1 MDTFSRFS
9 SVPSPKSRIRS
20 QQNASN
26 DTSTESRLCFC
37 PLRIHLATRPM
48 VYPSGQLWP
57 RRIRA
62 LVAAVS
68 SRIEDTTA
76 VVLTIQPH
84 YVLIDRYRYLCA
96 LVLSPHDASFT
107 LETSLF
113 TSPASYINFHS
124 NLQYFLHIVSQA
136 VLCHLAPAI
145 TMSSNNSNVPSSA
158 SSTPVEIPAPQGYQT
173 ISNPT
178 PAKEISYVQ
187 DGYRIYPERGEW
199 SPLFV
204 PKAETSVVQNGIRY
218 YPERGDWSPLFVPNA
233 ETPRAA
239 DIPVN
244 PMTDPGVEPAG
255 MAANAPVDSMA
266 DHDTDMEATVLD
278 NTPDFSRPPPI
289 KAFPAP
295 IPLPYGMELIQT
307 GTHFLPQKEKWQ
319 SLYDPAGKFDLS
331 SIPDEVP
338 VPRGFID
345 PHPFCNMP
353 VCCDPVFQNP
363 PPGLVLPAVNP
374 LVAANLQSHAPGA
387 HPASASSSASD
398 ASTYPPLSEF
408 LHLDHQSVQGLL
420 SKKNPPPEATCL
432 YTEEDVMRIFE
443 GIAPEFVWLCD
454 DFPPNTLNEFDRR
467 VMFFENMQWHFKCK
481 KSTYLSTRNF

>member
-124 NLQYFLHIVSQA
+124 NLQYFLHILRQ
-136 VLCHLAPAI
+136 HR
-145 TMSSNNSNVPSSA
+145 
-158 SSTPVEIPAPQGYQT
+158 VEIPAPQGYQT
-173 ISNPT
+173 ISNPHYQ
-178 PAKEISYVQ
+178 PREIIVCSGRV
-187 DGYRIYPERGEW
+187 YRIYPERRRVE
-199 SPLFV
+199 SALV
-204 PKAETSVVQNGIRY
+204 LKAETPRATDIDTRLSRRVSVTT
-218 YPERGDWSPLFVPNA
+218 PSAGDWSPLFVPNA
-233 ETPRAA
+233 EGPLVPRTSLS
-239 DIPVN
+239 N
-244 PMTDPGVEPAG
+244 PMTDPGVEPGEAG

-266 DHDTDMEATVLD
+266 DHDTDMEADRPSD

-331 SIPDEVP
+331 LFLEGLSILIHSATLP
-338 VPRGFID
+338 VSKTRRLDLSF
-345 PHPFCNMP
+345 
-353 VCCDPVFQNP
+353 
-363 PPGLVLPAVNP
+363 PAVNP

-420 SKKNPPPEATCL
+420 SKKNPAARSHL
-432 YTEEDVMRIFE
+432 LIY
-443 GIAPEFVWLCD
+443 
-454 DFPPNTLNEFDRR
+454 RR
-467 VMFFENMQWHFKCK
+467 RRNA
-481 KSTYLSTRNF
+481 YL

>member
-37 PLRIHLATRPM
+37 PLQIHLATRPM

-266 DHDTDMEATVLD
+266 DHDV
-278 NTPDFSRPPPI
+278 
-289 KAFPAP
+289 
-295 IPLPYGMELIQT
+295 
-307 GTHFLPQKEKWQ
+307 
-319 SLYDPAGKFDLS
+319 
-331 SIPDEVP
+331 
-338 VPRGFID
+338 
-345 PHPFCNMP
+345 
-353 VCCDPVFQNP
+353 VCQMCFKYQ
-363 PPGLVLPAVNP
+363 
-374 LVAANLQSHAPGA
+374 
-387 HPASASSSASD
+387 
-398 ASTYPPLSEF
+398 
-408 LHLDHQSVQGLL
+408 
-420 SKKNPPPEATCL
+420 
-432 YTEEDVMRIFE
+432 
-443 GIAPEFVWLCD
+443 IA
-454 DFPPNTLNEFDRR
+454 
-467 VMFFENMQWHFKCK
+467 
-481 KSTYLSTRNF
+481 